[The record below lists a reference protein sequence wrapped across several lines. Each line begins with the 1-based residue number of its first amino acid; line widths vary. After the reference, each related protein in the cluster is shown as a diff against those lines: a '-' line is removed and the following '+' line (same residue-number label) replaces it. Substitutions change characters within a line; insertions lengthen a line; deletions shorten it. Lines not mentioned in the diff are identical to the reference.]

1 MSFNTSM
8 ESAAAAALLQQVRAL
23 DPRDQACFVAQTL
36 VSYFDNDGLGTLMDA
51 IAGFARIKPDGPTL
65 WSILLLQQEADNQGV
80 KGWWGHSPWKNLAE
94 NESITPEIV
103 DLLADRKPSALIPT
117 SSGNPVKAPVTGE
130 QLLRVLQ
137 KVSADGDAAQ
147 SLLKRYE
154 AIATPEHTWAFART
168 WVAEERQRQKK
179 GNHNNSPHNQSYG
192 HGAEAIAKIIKRAV
206 DNPATPA
213 DIVQGIYDVSAFR
226 RPALALH
233 PNLPQE
239 TFDTIVQVLVESPWG
254 FWPTDWK
261 TIAPEL
267 VRSPRLPE
275 SVMMYLLDEKL
286 SWRYL
291 ASNPALPASA
301 RQLIIDQGDGPAY
314 LGLVEC
320 PTVAREE
327 FDGWFRKATNET
339 TFAVLE
345 GNLLPNHPL
354 TRAKH
359 LVVLADLVR
368 PWTKQKLMELLR
380 APAADDASIARA
392 IGCAAAAEL
401 GDLLSTVKDFLG
413 TKRGQTRVGAQA
425 LEVAIASA
433 KKASW
438 QCNAIRTA
446 VAQHPA
452 VTMQLLERLTKYK
465 GKEVA
470 SAVRAAKE
478 RLRAKKEINHEPAE
492 AASA

>member
-8 ESAAAAALLQQVRAL
+8 ESAAAAALLQQVREL
-23 DPRDQACFVAQTL
+23 DPRDQACFIAQTL
-36 VSYFDNDGLGTLMDA
+36 ASYFDNDGLGTLMDT
-51 IAGFARIKPDGPTL
+51 IGRFAQIKPDGPTL

-80 KGWWGHSPWKNLAE
+80 KGWWGDSVWKHLSE

-117 SSGNPVKAPVTGE
+117 SSGNQVKAPVTGE
-130 QLLRVLQ
+130 QLLRVIQ
-137 KVSADGDAAQ
+137 KVSADGDAARA
-147 SLLKRYE
+147 LLNRYQT
-154 AIATPEHTWAFART
+154 IATPEHTWAFARN
-168 WVAEERQRQKK
+168 WVAEERQKQKK
-179 GNHNNSPHNQSYG
+179 GNHNSHHNQTYG
-192 HGAEAIAKIIKRAV
+192 HPAEAIAKIIKRAV

-213 DIVQGIYDVSAFR
+213 DIVQGIYDVSEFR

-239 TFDTIVQVLVESPWG
+239 SFDTIVQVLVESPWG
-254 FWPTDWK
+254 FWPKDWME
-261 TIAPEL
+261 IAPQL

-291 ASNPALPASA
+291 ASNPALPAPV

-320 PTVAREE
+320 PTVASEE
-327 FDGWFRKATNET
+327 FDGWFRKATTET
-339 TFAVLE
+339 NITAFQ
-345 GNLLPNHPL
+345 GNWLPNHPL

-368 PWTKQKLMELLR
+368 SWNKQKLMELLR
-380 APAADDASIARA
+380 APAADDASIAHA
-392 IGCAAAAEL
+392 IRCAAVAEL
-401 GDLLSTVKDFLG
+401 GDLAGIVKDFLK
-413 TKRGQTRVGAQA
+413 TKRGQARVGAQA
-425 LEVAIASA
+425 LEAAIASA

-438 QCNAIRTA
+438 QCNTLRES

-452 VTMQLLERLTKYK
+452 VTMQLLDRLSKYK
-465 GKEVA
+465 GKDVA